1 MAPKPQVVVTHKI
14 FPETVTLLKTVC
26 EPVLNQTADTLPRV
40 ELLRRTRDASGLI
53 AFMPDRVDAMFV
65 ANCRRLRVIAG
76 ALKGYDN
83 FDVDACTRHG
93 VWLTVVPDLLT
104 VPTAELAI
112 GLMIGLARNIHEGDR
127 RVRTGAFNGWQPDLY
142 GIGLAGSTVGIVGMG
157 SIGRAIARR
166 LAGFETRLV
175 YCDHRPVPAAE
186 EARLGLVRASLDGLL
201 RVSDFVVL
209 AVPLTETTHHL
220 ICDETI
226 DLMKPGALL
235 INPCRGSVVDEM
247 AVAVALVDGR
257 LGGYATDVFE
267 FEDWALVDR
276 PREVTAALR
285 AMPGETLFTPHLGSA
300 VTAARRAIE
309 RAAVESVIA
318 VLRGG
323 RPAGAVNEPQAAKV
337 PVVA

>member
-1 MAPKPQVVVTHKI
+1 MTSKPQVVVTHRI
-14 FPETVTLLKTVC
+14 FPETVLLLKSVC
-26 EPVLNQTADTLPRV
+26 EPVLNQTAETLPRG
-40 ELLRRTRDASGLI
+40 ELLRRTRDAAGLI

-76 ALKGYDN
+76 ALKGCDN

-112 GLMIGLARNIHEGDR
+112 GLMIGLARNIREGDR
-127 RVRTGAFNGWQPDLY
+127 RVRNGSFTGWRPELY
-142 GIGLAGSTVGIVGMG
+142 GAGIAGSTVGIVGMG
-157 SIGRAIARR
+157 NIGRAIARR
-166 LAGFETRLV
+166 LAGFEAKLV
-175 YCDHRPVPAAE
+175 YTDATPLPTSE
-186 EARLGLVRASLDGLL
+186 EARLGLARASLDALL
-201 RVSDFVVL
+201 RVSDFVIL
-209 AVPLTETTHHL
+209 AVPLNPSTHHL

-235 INPCRGSVVDEM
+235 VNPCRGSVVDEM

-257 LGGYATDVFE
+257 LGGYAADVFE
-267 FEDWALVDR
+267 FEDWALTDR

-300 VTAARRAIE
+300 VMAARRAIE
-309 RAAVESVIA
+309 RAAAENIIA

-323 RPAGAVNEPQAAKV
+323 RPAGAVNEPAFAPV